1 MNSYKGNPIFN
12 NGAKAL
18 PKNPSISCNWVFGNY
33 LLAEEL
39 FAKDLQSFEIC
50 VLVNKNLCG
59 KLFSSLE
66 SPKVFDGIFK
76 VTSVLF
82 FIPDFVLLSYE
93 LNNFTF
99 KALYRIILYWYHI
112 KKKKITTIQ

>member
-66 SPKVFDGIFK
+66 S
-76 VTSVLF
+76 S
-82 FIPDFVLLSYE
+82 
-93 LNNFTF
+93 
-99 KALYRIILYWYHI
+99 KALIEFSKLLQFYFSFQILFI
-112 KKKKITTIQ
+112 KLLIKQCYL